1 MNDIAQKQEHVVTK
15 QPARQPSVYSPDSV
29 GNRLFAFGVFVLVLF
44 VGCAWFLLTA
54 DKEHKTFSLV
64 LGACWVIGVPIFFF
78 IEHTYFFRKWGDTAQ
93 YDQFK
98 RLQDQAA
105 KVWAAAIVVL
115 AAFFTQNF
123 PGK

>member
-1 MNDIAQKQEHVVTK
+1 MNETAPKQDPVSTDK
-15 QPARQPSVYSPDSV
+15 PPRQPPVYSPASV
-29 GNRLFAFGVFVLVLF
+29 GNRLFAFGVFVLALF

-54 DKEHKTFSLV
+54 GKEHRSLSLV

-78 IEHTYFFRKWGDTAQ
+78 IEHTYFFRKWGDPAQ